1 MADVDEYGLGSD
13 NTQDEGFTVADP
25 DLDAGDPL
33 GHGLGPGQGGP
44 ASSVDGLAHGL
55 GNGEGPDTASTGLEH
70 GLESADG
77 VPVDP
82 DATYPDAA
90 DPDGSDVTTGDGE
103 QQVGDP
109 FQDLRPE
116 GPHVYPTEL

>member
-1 MADVDEYGLGSD
+1 MADVNEFGLGSE
-13 NTQDEGFTVADP
+13 NTQDEELIPVEPG
-25 DLDAGDPL
+25 LDAGDPL
-33 GHGLGPGQGGP
+33 AHGLGAGQGDP
-44 ASSVDGLAHGL
+44 EDTDGLAHGL
-55 GNGEGPDTASTGLEH
+55 ESGEGADTGSTGLEH
-70 GLESADG
+70 GLGAE